1 MILDDLIT
9 ILSGICKT
17 VIEQGSLA
25 DDEPYPAERFFTFWN
40 DSTDDHKHYD
50 NDTYGYTW
58 LVDVNFYSTDP
69 DDVYTTLDAA
79 RLALKQSGWVING
92 KGHTIGSD
100 DKRYSGRGFTAA
112 YLEIEE
118 TKRR

>member
-1 MILDDLIT
+1 MVTDDLIT
-9 ILSGICKT
+9 ILSGICGT

-25 DDEPYPAERFFTFWN
+25 DDAPYPAERFFTFWN
-40 DSTDDHKHYD
+40 ESSDDRKHYD
-50 NDTYGYTW
+50 NNTYGYAW
-58 LVDVNFYSTDP
+58 LVDVNFYSTNP

-92 KGHTIGSD
+92 KGHAIGSD

-112 YLEIEE
+112 FLEIE
-118 TKRR
+118 